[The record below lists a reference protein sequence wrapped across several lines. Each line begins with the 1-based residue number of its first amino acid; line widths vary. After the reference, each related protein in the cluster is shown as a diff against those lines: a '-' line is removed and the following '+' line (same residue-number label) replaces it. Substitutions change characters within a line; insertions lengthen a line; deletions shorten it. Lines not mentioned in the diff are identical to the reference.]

1 MIKALRVCLVL
12 GLLTLAPRLASAQ
25 ITYGATIPSACI
37 TGIGSLFF
45 LTSTQQVHYCNAS
58 GVWTPFSTGGAAL
71 PSGLIGFVISGTCP
85 AGTTEV
91 AALLGK
97 TLVLTTAASGN
108 VGTTGGLDT
117 VTPTGTIAWPAGV
130 PVFTG
135 SALVAHSHELPFQNV
150 NATTVRNIA
159 AATFGTGTSRAA
171 IGIVGGTGTANTT
184 SAAVALTQSVTAGT
198 PVGTIAWPGG
208 VPTFTGA
215 NLDNRSAFTRA
226 IPCAIN

>member
-25 ITYGATIPSACI
+25 ITYGATIPDSCI

-45 LTSTQQVHYCNAS
+45 LTSTQQVHYCNAA
-58 GVWTPFSTGGAAL
+58 GVWTPFSTGGATL

-135 SALVAHSHELPFQNV
+135 SALVAHSHELPFQI
-150 NATTVRNIA
+150 ASTTIFRQIA
-159 AATFGTGTSRAA
+159 SATFGTGTSRAA
-171 IGIVGGTGTANTT
+171 TSTVTHTANTT